1 MLIRKGHLPE
11 RILPPART
19 DCPERSSF
27 DYCRCTSMALNN
39 LSTHTLPIDHEP
51 GTAPPEDTLDEEPI
65 DPHNPDFTSTPDPTY
80 P

>member
-1 MLIRKGHLPE
+1 
-11 RILPPART
+11 
-19 DCPERSSF
+19 
-27 DYCRCTSMALNN
+27 MALNN